1 MRRLFYLTLLV
12 SVVLSACG
20 TAAPP
25 EATVPPAAATAQAA
39 APTQAP
45 ATAPAVVEAPTA
57 GPTTAP
63 VVKTEFTPTDPTTV
77 NLALGRPQ
85 FVEFFAFW

>member
-12 SVVLSACG
+12 SLLLSACAAG
-20 TAAPP
+20 T
-25 EATVPPAAATAQAA
+25 PAAT

-45 ATAPAVVEAPTA
+45 PLTHAPAAAPTS
-57 GPTTAP
+57 AP
-63 VVKTEFTPTDPTTV
+63 VIKTEFTPTDPTTV
-77 NLALGRPQ
+77 NLALGKPQ